1 MRASEWNMA
10 ETLGVTLKKIRDSK
24 HLSLEEISDKT
35 RISKKIIMAIEG
47 DRLNE
52 ISSPFYAR
60 NFVKSYAQFLGATE
74 EKIVKEYLTG
84 GETKKDE
91 SVLTLKRE
99 VALGENI
106 LKHKEKI
113 VSFLVVVF
121 AIWLVLFSFTQLRKF
136 VRNSSLKRKARVVEN
151 KKAEPEKIS
160 SEEQDQTVESWVEEK
175 EGLKLEIAARSDTW
189 LHVIGDGQLL
199 FRGVLNKKEKD
210 VWRVDKELKIELGNA
225 AGVTLTLNDKD
236 IGPLGKKGEK
246 KTIVITKDGV
256 E

>member
-1 MRASEWNMA
+1 MA

-35 RISKKIIMAIEG
+35 RISKKIILAIEG

-74 EKIVKEYLTG
+74 EKTVKEYLAG
-84 GETKKDE
+84 GEKKKDE

-99 VALGENI
+99 SALGENI
-106 LKHKEKI
+106 LKHKEKV
-113 VSFLVVVF
+113 VSFLVVIF

-136 VRNSSLKRKARVVEN
+136 VRHSSLRRKARVVEH
-151 KKAEPEKIS
+151 KAAEVETPLEEPA
-160 SEEQDQTVESWVEEK
+160 QTVESWVEEK
-175 EGLKLEIAARSDTW
+175 EGLKLEIVARSNTW
-189 LHVIGDGQLL
+189 LQIMGDGQLL

-210 VWRVDKELKIELGNA
+210 VWQAEKELRLEIGNA
-225 AGVTLTLNDKD
+225 GGVALVLNGKD
-236 IGPLGKKGEK
+236 IGSLGKKGEK
-246 KTIVITKDGV
+246 KTIVITKDGI